1 MNHFLTT
8 ELLKIS
14 QFRKVNIY
22 TICLSNIIF
31 FKIVYIEKCIHYIFA
46 SNKNFSSPLYIY
58 ISLSLCFTLLFPIL
72 PSILTL
78 IYVFIF
84 NWESVKK
91 KPQNMVRL
99 RWLRNTNIYTS
110 SCLIKIVP
118 ICWQVKTEWIH
129 HDNNNN
135 NLMRNIKLVKL
146 HSEIFHNFD
155 IRSSIYMSIF
165 DLP

>member
-1 MNHFLTT
+1 MKNRRKISIYVNHFLTT

-46 SNKNFSSPLYIY
+46 SNKNFSSPRS
-58 ISLSLCFTLLFPIL
+58 ISLALFALLSSFL
-72 PSILTL
+72 FYQVYLHSFMYLYSTENL
-78 IYVFIF
+78 Y
-84 NWESVKK
+84 KK

-118 ICWQVKTEWIH
+118 IC
-129 HDNNNN
+129 
-135 NLMRNIKLVKL
+135 
-146 HSEIFHNFD
+146 
-155 IRSSIYMSIF
+155 
-165 DLP
+165 